1 MVARRTPHLNSASG
15 LDATK
20 WCKNARSLLRRSDT
34 TSGRMCSAFFCR
46 KSWRTRRTT
55 INMLH
60 TFSHTE
66 GATVFSGEG
75 SALIVHLFRMF
86 KDFPTA
92 VSVTLTVIYWNS
104 NGRILLTFW
113 KKDVST
119 VGDYTPPWYDI
130 WHSQQNA
137 EWQKSALYL
146 KRVQRMDCPDA
157 AALTCPT
164 GFHLWPRGCWRYTKG
179 RTEYQYQHIV
189 SGKDNNTGQRSA
201 DRSERWKNTR
211 HVII

>member
-60 TFSHTE
+60 TFTHTE

-92 VSVTLTVIYWNS
+92 VSVTLTVIRVNLLKFKWKNLIDFLEKRCFHRGGLYSTLIWYLTLPAKCWMTKVSSVFEEGTKNGLSRCCCFNLS
-104 NGRILLTFW
+104 NRVSSVASGMLEIHKGEDRISISTHSVW
-113 KKDVST
+113 ERQQHRST
-119 VGDYTPPWYDI
+119 VSW
-130 WHSQQNA
+130 
-137 EWQKSALYL
+137 
-146 KRVQRMDCPDA
+146 
-157 AALTCPT
+157 
-164 GFHLWPRGCWRYTKG
+164 
-179 RTEYQYQHIV
+179 
-189 SGKDNNTGQRSA
+189 
-201 DRSERWKNTR
+201 
-211 HVII
+211 